1 MGETGSRRGHG
12 GHPGELEQLTGL
24 FVAFVSFC
32 VLRYLPLLLLGGQT
46 VRQFLGT
53 FAYP

>member
-12 GHPGELEQLTGL
+12 GHPGELEQLTGWL
-24 FVAFVSFC
+24 FVAFVSLC

-46 VRQFLGT
+46 GSF
-53 FAYP
+53 